1 MSKIGQGDFR
11 RCWEAAGSD
20 GEVLEKFAL
29 QFKKLEDAVAAV
41 LEFLGMVPM
50 DGTGTVPPVHIHIHT
65 HTHAD
70 DVLFRVPPRLAS
82 RTFCTCLVC
91 SWARCLG
98 LWLLSFDKN

>member
-29 QFKKLEDAVAAV
+29 QFKRLEDAVAAV

-50 DGTGTVPPVHIHIHT
+50 DGTGTVPAVHRPSHICNT
-65 HTHAD
+65 NCVYAFVKCMYVCVCVCVC
-70 DVLFRVPPRLAS
+70 VLSGIYGVS
-82 RTFCTCLVC
+82 
-91 SWARCLG
+91 
-98 LWLLSFDKN
+98 

>member
-29 QFKKLEDAVAAV
+29 QFKKLEDAAAAV

-50 DGTGTVPPVHIHIHT
+50 DGTGTVPAVHIHTYIIFITLMMYCHMCYT
-65 HTHAD
+65 LPGINRGAQ
-70 DVLFRVPPRLAS
+70 A
-82 RTFCTCLVC
+82 
-91 SWARCLG
+91 A
-98 LWLLSFDKN
+98 

>member
-29 QFKKLEDAVAAV
+29 QFKRLEDAVAAV

-50 DGTGTVPPVHIHIHT
+50 DGTGTVPAVHRPSQLCVRI
-65 HTHAD
+65 
-70 DVLFRVPPRLAS
+70 
-82 RTFCTCLVC
+82 C
-91 SWARCLG
+91 
-98 LWLLSFDKN
+98 